1 MNANYH
7 NLVSI
12 TNLRDILIEYILPVP
27 SSAFDTAHTLPVA
40 EDLIVDRIDCWRY
53 AFQCYLVSAA
63 PYGCGRRTGFV
74 AAAAALAVVA
84 VGVAGVVAAGIV
96 SVHPTQPGYLMRNV
110 HG

>member
-1 MNANYH
+1 M
-7 NLVSI
+7 I
-12 TNLRDILIEYILPVP
+12 KYILPVP

-74 AAAAALAVVA
+74 AAAAAAAALAVVA
-84 VGVAGVVAAGIV
+84 VGVAGVVAAEIV
-96 SVHPTQPGYLMRNV
+96 SVHPTQQGYLMRNV